1 MTKGQAQGA
10 RPKAQGEPDD
20 LKLFRQSVKDVKPL
34 PQPNRVVHDLPKPR
48 PRPAKREEDEQA
60 VLDEL
65 KWLAFDQNRGQ
76 SRFSPA
82 RNSGTVPI
90 DDAEFEDDG
99 MFLRPGL
106 PRDILRKLKRTHWVI
121 QANLDLHGLTGDEA
135 VAETAVFLAGCKR
148 SGIRCVRIIHGKGL
162 RSPGREPVLKRRI
175 RKLLTRRDEVLAFVE
190 PRAIHG
196 GGGAVVVL
204 LEA

>member
-1 MTKGQAQGA
+1 VRPRGQGTKGEAK
-10 RPKAQGEPDD
+10 PEPPD
-20 LKLFRQSVKDVKPL
+20 LDAFREAVRDAKPL
-34 PQPNRVVHDLPKPR
+34 KPHNRVVHETPKPR
-48 PRPAKREEDEQA
+48 PIPAKREEDERA

-65 KWLAFDQNRGQ
+65 
-76 SRFSPA
+76 A
-82 RNSGTVPI
+82 RLTLD

-99 MFLRPGL
+99 RYLRPGL
-106 PRDILRKLKRTHWVI
+106 PPDILRKLRRTHWVI
-121 QANLDLHGLTGDEA
+121 QASLDLHGLTGDEA

-148 SGIRCVRIIHGKGL
+148 SGVRCVRIIHGKGL

-190 PRAIHG
+190 PRPLHG
-196 GGGAVVVL
+196 GSGAVVVL